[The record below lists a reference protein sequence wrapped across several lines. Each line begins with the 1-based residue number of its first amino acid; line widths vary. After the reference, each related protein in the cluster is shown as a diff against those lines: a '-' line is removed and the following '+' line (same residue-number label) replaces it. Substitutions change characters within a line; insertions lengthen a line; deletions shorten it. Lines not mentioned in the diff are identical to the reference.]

1 MVTLMEKEMME
12 LLDVILRSLVSLVT
26 LFLVTK
32 MIGKKQVSQFSLFDY
47 VIGISIGNFA
57 AELALNLESE
67 YLHGIVAVV
76 IFGIV
81 AYLVNL
87 ITMKNLKVRQFFIG
101 KPTLLIENGQVL
113 YKNLQA
119 NKFDIN
125 DLLEEARINGYFDL
139 SEIDYAVMESNGKVS
154 FLAKTD
160 YQNPINKDLQI
171 KKQKTGLCTN
181 LIIDG
186 VIMHEALKV
195 VHKDEKWLNHELQ
208 VKGIKLED
216 VLLATLDLNQT
227 FTVFPKKIVNKDP
240 DLLS

>member
-1 MVTLMEKEMME
+1 MVILMEKEMME

-87 ITMKNLKVRQFFIG
+87 ITMKNLKIRQFFIG
-101 KPTLLIENGQVL
+101 KPTLLIKKGKIL
-113 YKNLQA
+113 YKNLQK
-119 NKFDIN
+119 NRFDIN
-125 DLLEEARINGYFDL
+125 DLLEGA
-139 SEIDYAVMESNGKVS
+139 
-154 FLAKTD
+154 
-160 YQNPINKDLQI
+160 
-171 KKQKTGLCTN
+171 
-181 LIIDG
+181 
-186 VIMHEALKV
+186 
-195 VHKDEKWLNHELQ
+195 
-208 VKGIKLED
+208 
-216 VLLATLDLNQT
+216 
-227 FTVFPKKIVNKDP
+227 
-240 DLLS
+240 

>member
-1 MVTLMEKEMME
+1 MEKEMME

-87 ITMKNLKVRQFFIG
+87 ITMKNLKIRQFFIG
-101 KPTLLIENGQVL
+101 KPTLLIKKGKIL
-113 YKNLQA
+113 YKNLQK
-119 NKFDIN
+119 NRFDIN
-125 DLLEEARINGYFDL
+125 DLLEGA
-139 SEIDYAVMESNGKVS
+139 
-154 FLAKTD
+154 
-160 YQNPINKDLQI
+160 
-171 KKQKTGLCTN
+171 
-181 LIIDG
+181 
-186 VIMHEALKV
+186 
-195 VHKDEKWLNHELQ
+195 
-208 VKGIKLED
+208 
-216 VLLATLDLNQT
+216 
-227 FTVFPKKIVNKDP
+227 
-240 DLLS
+240 

>member
-1 MVTLMEKEMME
+1 MME

-87 ITMKNLKVRQFFIG
+87 ITMKNLKIRQFFIG
-101 KPTLLIENGQVL
+101 KPTLLIKKGKIL
-113 YKNLQA
+113 YKNLQ
-119 NKFDIN
+119 
-125 DLLEEARINGYFDL
+125 
-139 SEIDYAVMESNGKVS
+139 
-154 FLAKTD
+154 KTD
-160 YQNPINKDLQI
+160 
-171 KKQKTGLCTN
+171 
-181 LIIDG
+181 LISTIY
-186 VIMHEALKV
+186 
-195 VHKDEKWLNHELQ
+195 
-208 VKGIKLED
+208 
-216 VLLATLDLNQT
+216 
-227 FTVFPKKIVNKDP
+227 
-240 DLLS
+240 